1 MNTTKKLPDAG
12 VAASVLLEKENVVK
26 ISKLILLTLA
36 LGLTASLGF
45 AQKKAALP
53 ARPALEPS
61 TDLTVFPH
69 ITMGNGWTTKLLLFN
84 VSEFPARF
92 RLVFYDNTGK
102 RADIKLRDRLASSE
116 VTGTL
121 QARAS
126 LRLETDN
133 ANATG
138 ETQVWAALE
147 EGSGAVA
154 AVQTFEW
161 NGPGGQKTAATIP
174 ISDDS
179 TDDTIFVPFDNT
191 GGNVTALV
199 MTNTDNLTTPSPR
212 TVVIE
217 AFDSSGFRFF
227 NTTRVIPSGAKPAF
241 LIAAEYPELAN
252 RKGVIRLSTQGSDD
266 SRVAVLALQADAH
279 GNLAAVLPFEGF
291 DDVM

>member
-1 MNTTKKLPDAG
+1 MRLTRL
-12 VAASVLLEKENVVK
+12 VAL
-26 ISKLILLTLA
+26 LLTL
-36 LGLTASLGF
+36 GLAASLGL
-45 AQKKAALP
+45 ARKGEGTP
-53 ARPALEPS
+53 TRPALEPS
-61 TDLTVFPH
+61 DDLTVFPH
-69 ITMGNGWTTKLLLFN
+69 ITMGNGWTTKLLFFN
-84 VSEFPARF
+84 VSESPARF
-92 RLVFYDNTGK
+92 RLVFYDNTGN
-102 RADIKLRDRLASSE
+102 RASIKLRDRLAASE

-121 QARAS
+121 QPFAS
-126 LRLETDN
+126 VRLETDN
-133 ANATG
+133 ANAAG

-191 GGNVTALV
+191 DGNVTALV

-241 LIAAEYPELAN
+241 LIATEYPELAN

-266 SRVAVLALQADAH
+266 SAIAVLALQADAH

-291 DDVM
+291 ERVM